1 MITRRSKAS
10 PQRRGATSRAYT
22 SDWYPGAPLEKRLRW
37 RHDPD
42 LKERW
47 ASMDYDERWN
57 LTVILEPW
65 RLSPLSGGRWPLD
78 WEALLE
84 KWRSYRRRVG

>member
-1 MITRRSKAS
+1 MPAGTPKGIIDVLYHAIAKAFA
-10 PQRRGATSRAYT
+10 Q
-22 SDWYPGAPLEKRLRW
+22 
-37 RHDPD
+37 PD